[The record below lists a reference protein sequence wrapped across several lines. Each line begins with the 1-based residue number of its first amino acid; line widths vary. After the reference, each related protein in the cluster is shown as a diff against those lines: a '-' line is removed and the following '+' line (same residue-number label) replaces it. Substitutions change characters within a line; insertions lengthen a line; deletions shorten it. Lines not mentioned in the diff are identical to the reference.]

1 MASITKVKIEDKLSS
16 FTEHWTPKIVSELN
30 GQFVKL
36 AKVKGDF
43 VWHKHDDEDELFFV
57 ISGTLFIEL
66 EDDTLELNAGELVVI
81 PRGVDHRP
89 YAPEEAHIM
98 LFEPATTLNTGDT
111 EGDLTVRDLEKI

>member
-1 MASITKVKIEDKLSS
+1 MASITKVNIEDKLSS
-16 FTEHWTPKIVSELN
+16 FTEHWTPKIVNELN

>member
-1 MASITKVKIEDKLSS
+1 MTSISKVNIEDKLSS

-89 YAPEEAHIM
+89 YAQEEAHIM